1 MNRLMRATLLAFV
14 VSLAVWGLIAV
25 WTQVRV
31 LRTAADVADN
41 RG

>member
-25 WTQVRV
+25 WHRSACT
-31 LRTAADVADN
+31 N
-41 RG
+41 CCGRGR